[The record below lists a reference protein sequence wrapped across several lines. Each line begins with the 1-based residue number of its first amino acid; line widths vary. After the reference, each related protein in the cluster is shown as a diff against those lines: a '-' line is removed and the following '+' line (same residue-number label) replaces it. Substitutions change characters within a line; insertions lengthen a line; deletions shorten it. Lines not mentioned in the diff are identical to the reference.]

1 MEADSTNQ
9 KPLTVRQAEK
19 ILTYLLLRL
28 PADKE
33 VSIELKVGD
42 TKVTMYR
49 GGL

>member
-1 MEADSTNQ
+1 METSADK
-9 KPLTVRQAEK
+9 KPLTVRQVEK
-19 ILTYLLLRL
+19 VLTDLLLRL